1 MTSNETGLRFL
12 KEAVPQLQ
20 NYLLSN
26 ELYWPLSGSLPRLT
40 PGSLLLELIKMR
52 VTTQIAGTSL
62 TLRDEFQR
70 LDGQFENLRSKWRT
84 AWEKKM
90 AREVTNRMRLWSQFL
105 SDYLKDPDQSLDSYK
120 TEARGRAILQLL
132 VNELPNFP
140 EMPALAELD
149 RILKTRLIPGEFI
162 WESELQ
168 PAFPKSDYWFLYGN
182 L

>member
-1 MTSNETGLRFL
+1 MISYEMVLRFV

-20 NYLLSN
+20 DYLLSN

-40 PGSLLLELIKMR
+40 PGSLLLELAKLR
-52 VTTQIAGTSL
+52 VAVKDRGAGTISSV
-62 TLRDEFQR
+62 EVQR
-70 LDGQFENLRSKWRT
+70 LDTQVETIRSKWRI
-84 AWEKKM
+84 AWEKKV

-105 SDYLKDPDQSLDSYK
+105 SDYIKAPDKNLESYK

-132 VNELPNFP
+132 
-140 EMPALAELD
+140 LAELPAAPERHALAD
-149 RILKTRLIPGEFI
+149 LDETLKSRLIPGDFL

-168 PAFPKSDYWFLYGN
+168 PVFPKSNYWFLYGN